1 MVCDGESTLISIL
14 QIHAS
19 LGLGEFIS
27 PRWRFISFADSHFR
41 VGRPP
46 GDVLQSPRANVTMY
60 STGRQ
65 RYRTFIQG
73 TGDGY
78 MSLDYSTILRAT
90 IIPCITEICAE
101 LLLARWAPHFDY
113 NSPAGNFWVVAGSND
128 PWRCGLASPS
138 MGSWIN
144 SAGVLPH
151 FAEDDPSL
159 EALEGGRT
167 VRQWIT

>member
-1 MVCDGESTLISIL
+1 MFHKSQCAL
-14 QIHAS
+14 
-19 LGLGEFIS
+19 
-27 PRWRFISFADSHFR
+27 
-41 VGRPP
+41 
-46 GDVLQSPRANVTMY
+46 
-60 STGRQ
+60 
-65 RYRTFIQG
+65 RYRDPMSKIQN
-73 TGDGY
+73 TSSQR
-78 MSLDYSTILRAT
+78 SLVTWLTVAEWWLASGSQPCECSASYRMTERWSGSALVTHSTQAT
-90 IIPCITEICAE
+90 PPWQFATAVHSYITEICAE

-113 NSPAGNFWVVAGSND
+113 NSPAGYFWVVAGSND

>member
-1 MVCDGESTLISIL
+1 MWDCVFSVYPFSLWWLREYIYIYIYLSYYHHQIGSMNYYPLFRVRSWNNGMRCMSFYILLKIIPREHSQATQASTLRM
-14 QIHAS
+14 Q
-19 LGLGEFIS
+19 
-27 PRWRFISFADSHFR
+27 
-41 VGRPP
+41 
-46 GDVLQSPRANVTMY
+46 VLAICCY
-60 STGRQ
+60 
-65 RYRTFIQG
+65 
-73 TGDGY
+73 
-78 MSLDYSTILRAT
+78 
-90 IIPCITEICAE
+90 ITEICAE

-128 PWRCGLASPS
+128 PWRCALANPS

-151 FAEDDPSL
+151 FAEDDPSV